1 MKPTRPAAPA
11 FRWGNQTRLTQPAL
25 WVQGASLTDLPVLPF
40 LRCSIRAL
48 KMFTCRRSLR
58 LRGGGIVRSLRLR
71 GGGIVPR
78 YGEIFT
84 RSELRGATRDGMA
97 RLTV

>member
-58 LRGGGIVRSLRLR
+58 LRGGGIVR
-71 GGGIVPR
+71 R